1 MAMGII
7 GILSRDFRIPLPPF
21 SVISKINP
29 SFFFDK
35 GVLDSPVPLLRRVFS
50 QPPRP
55 SFIRRAPHPSPSL
68 CPSQKGEDVTA
79 PPVALNR
86 FALRLTD
93 HQRSRQGVLAG
104 MNPQGEDLLKDWL
117 CGMGPQGKGG
127 RGLLCNS
134 YDEAYLA
141 SLIFDN

>member
-35 GVLDSPVPLLRRVFS
+35 GVLDSLVPLLRRVFS

-86 FALRLTD
+86 FALRLAG
-93 HQRSRQGVLAG
+93 HQSPRQFFVRDGTA
-104 MNPQGEDLLKDWL
+104 
-117 CGMGPQGKGG
+117 GKGG
-127 RGLLCNS
+127 QGAAL
-134 YDEAYLA
+134 
-141 SLIFDN
+141 

>member
-35 GVLDSPVPLLRRVFS
+35 GVLDSLVPLLRRVFS

-86 FALRLTD
+86 FALGLTD
-93 HQRSRQGVLAG
+93 HQRSRHFFCAG
-104 MNPQGEDLLKDWL
+104 WDRLVERLLVTAKDMGACCWNRKGIGERYDWL
-117 CGMGPQGKGG
+117 
-127 RGLLCNS
+127 
-134 YDEAYLA
+134 
-141 SLIFDN
+141 

>member
-1 MAMGII
+1 MGII

-86 FALRLTD
+86 FALGLTD
-93 HQRSRQGVLAG
+93 HQRSRQFFVRDGTALLEDCCFCGVSLS
-104 MNPQGEDLLKDWL
+104 EV
-117 CGMGPQGKGG
+117 GKA
-127 RGLLCNS
+127 L
-134 YDEAYLA
+134 
-141 SLIFDN
+141 

>member
-1 MAMGII
+1 MGII

-50 QPPRP
+50 QPLRP

-86 FALRLTD
+86 FALRLAG
-93 HQRSRQGVLAG
+93 HQSPRQFFVRDGTAGGRLAKTIGCAGWDRIAESFAESGGIRALARIVLAG
-104 MNPQGEDLLKDWL
+104 MNPQG
-117 CGMGPQGKGG
+117 
-127 RGLLCNS
+127 
-134 YDEAYLA
+134 
-141 SLIFDN
+141 